1 MNIITC
7 FYVFKSYIAALIGTK
22 EMYFIKLHLKHV
34 KLFRVLLKCITVN
47 FANCRI
53 SYRKIYSF
61 SLNVIFHMSNVQY
74 LEYLL
79 CVDVLNYTFVIQWT
93 SQ

>member
-22 EMYFIKLHLKHV
+22 EMYFIKLHLIRV
-34 KLFRVLLKCITVN
+34 NRRLFSQPSNLAQIL
-47 FANCRI
+47 
-53 SYRKIYSF
+53 YHKIYSF
-61 SLNVIFHMSNVQY
+61 SLNFIFHMSNGQY